1 MVKHNNV
8 IPNVHLRK
16 HWQTNVRVWL
26 NQAARKKSRLQ
37 ARRAKA
43 ASIAPRPLDHLRP
56 VVHCTTIRY
65 NHRQR
70 NGRGFTLQ
78 EIKAAGLG
86 VNFARSVGIAVDH
99 RRKNRSQESLDKNK
113 QRLLQYVNNLALFS
127 RNEKKPITKAKAGT
141 LNDTPKVLIIFIQE
155 NLKVNA
161 DATVNALPKLIT
173 RVKPIGAALLDS
185 VKKNRVFRT
194 LRQEW
199 NNQRNEGKRLKKARE
214 AE

>member
-43 ASIAPRPLDHLRP
+43 AALAPRPIHKLRP
-56 VVHCTTIRY
+56 VVRCTTIRY
-65 NHRQR
+65 NHRPR
-70 NGRGFTLQ
+70 NGRGISYHYSGFTLQ

-99 RRKNRSQESLDKNK
+99 RRKNRSQESLDVNK
-113 QRLLQYVNNLALFS
+113 ARLQKYVNSLVLYS
-127 RNEKKPITKAKAGT
+127 RNEKTPVTKAKSGI
-141 LNDTPKVLIIFIQE
+141 LNDTPKENQKVDANAVVNPQPRLIR
-155 NLKVNA
+155 
-161 DATVNALPKLIT
+161 
-173 RVKPIGAALLDS
+173 RVKPIGTALLDS
-185 VKKNRVFRT
+185 AKKAKVYRN
-194 LRQEW
+194 LRQ
-199 NNQRNEGKRLKKARE
+199 
-214 AE
+214 